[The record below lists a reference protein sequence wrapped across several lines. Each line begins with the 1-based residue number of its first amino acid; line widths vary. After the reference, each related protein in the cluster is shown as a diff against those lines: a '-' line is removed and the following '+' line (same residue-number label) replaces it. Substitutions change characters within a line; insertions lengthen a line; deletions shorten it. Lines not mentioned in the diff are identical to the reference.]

1 MENKINKI
9 MHLKNGAKYL
19 ILNQAIY
26 QGKNYYFVVRVSDD
40 EEDIVD
46 EFQMLSEEVRDGKMY
61 ISTVKDPDTLKL
73 LAEYLEAAS

>member
-26 QGKNYYFVVRVSDD
+26 QGKNYYFAVRVSDD

-73 LAEYLEAAS
+73 LAEYLETAA

>member
-26 QGKNYYFVVRVSDD
+26 QGKNYYFAVRVSDD
-40 EEDIVD
+40 EEDIID

-61 ISTVKDPDTLKL
+61 VSTVKDPDTLKL
-73 LAEYLEAAS
+73 LAEYLETAS

>member
-26 QGKNYYFVVRVSDD
+26 QGKNYYFAVRVSDD

-73 LAEYLEAAS
+73 LAEYLETAS

>member
-26 QGKNYYFVVRVSDD
+26 QGKNYYFAVRVSDD
-40 EEDIVD
+40 EEDIID

-73 LAEYLEAAS
+73 LAEYLETAA

>member
-26 QGKNYYFVVRVSDD
+26 QGKNYFFAVRVSDD
-40 EEDIVD
+40 EEDIID
-46 EFQMLSEEVRDGKMY
+46 EFQMLSEEVRDGKKY
-61 ISTVKDPDTLKL
+61 ISKVKDPDTLKL
-73 LAEYLEAAS
+73 LAEYLETAA

>member
-19 ILNQAIY
+19 ILKQAIY
-26 QGKNYYFVVRVSDD
+26 QGKNYYFAVRVSDD
-40 EEDIVD
+40 EEDIID

-73 LAEYLEAAS
+73 LAEYLETAS

>member
-26 QGKNYYFVVRVSDD
+26 QGKNYYFAVRVSDD
-40 EEDIVD
+40 EEDIID

-73 LAEYLEAAS
+73 LVEYLETAS

>member
-26 QGKNYYFVVRVSDD
+26 QGKNYYFAVRVSDD

>member
-26 QGKNYYFVVRVSDD
+26 QGKNYYFAVRVSDD

-46 EFQMLSEEVRDGKMY
+46 EFQMLSEEVKDGKMY

>member
-26 QGKNYYFVVRVSDD
+26 QGKNYYFAVRVSDD
-40 EEDIVD
+40 EEDIID

-73 LAEYLEAAS
+73 LAEYLETAS

>member
-1 MENKINKI
+1 MY
-9 MHLKNGAKYL
+9 LKNGEKYL
-19 ILNQAIY
+19 ILNQVIY
-26 QGKNYYFVVRVSDD
+26 LRKNYYFVVRVSDD

-46 EFQMLSEEVRDGKMY
+46 ELQMLSEEVRDGKMY

>member
-26 QGKNYYFVVRVSDD
+26 QGKNYYFAVRVSDD
-40 EEDIVD
+40 EEDIID

>member
-26 QGKNYYFVVRVSDD
+26 QGKNYYFAVRVSDD

-61 ISTVKDPDTLKL
+61 ISTVKYPDTLKL